1 MRVVIA
7 NSTEA
12 ELHHGC
18 WRVMSN
24 IRRALAE
31 RGAEVIASHKAGT
44 DWRDDRNF
52 RTALANA
59 DALLVNGEGTI
70 HSDRP
75 AGLNL
80 LELSEEARRAG
91 IYSALVNFS
100 WAGMS
105 GRHSSSLHDFNLIA
119 ARETRSRAEL
129 VELGIEVELMADMS
143 LAYPDTPTKAKQG
156 IGWTDSVLS
165 PVARRLHM
173 LARGAGWSHVP
184 IQTPPGSGMFRRR
197 HLAFAD
203 LARPA
208 RMFQNLRLDLAIHR
222 DAERCPASYL
232 SSIAGLEGLVTGR
245 FHAICL
251 AILVGTPF
259 LAVESN
265 THKISALVA
274 DAGLSPERVVEQA
287 RVDQLAPD
295 LEVPPWTPG
304 ERSAV
309 ESYVEWAHAAN
320 ARIFDRF
327 VLRR

>member
-7 NSTEA
+7 NNTEA

-31 RGAEVIASHKAGT
+31 RGAEVIASHKVGT
-44 DWRDDRNF
+44 DWRDDRQF
-52 RTALANA
+52 RTALAKA

-75 AGLNL
+75 AGLDL
-80 LELSEEARRAG
+80 LELSEAARGAG
-91 IYSALVNFS
+91 LYSALVNFS
-100 WAGMS
+100 WAGIS
-105 GRHSSSLHDFNLIA
+105 REHSSSLHDFDLVA
-119 ARETRSRAEL
+119 ARETRSRTEL

-143 LAYPDTPTKAKQG
+143 LAYADSPTKARQG
-156 IGWTDSVLS
+156 IGWTDSVVP
-165 PVARRLHM
+165 PVARQLHR
-173 LARGAGWSHVP
+173 LARYAGWRHVP
-184 IQTPPGSGMFRRR
+184 IQMPPGNGMFRRR
-197 HLAFAD
+197 HLALAD

-208 RMFQNLRLDLAIHR
+208 RMLRNLQLDLAIHR
-222 DAERCPASYL
+222 DAEKSPASYL
-232 SSIAGLEGLVTGR
+232 SRIAGLEGLVSGR

-259 LAVESN
+259 LAIESN

-274 DAGLSPERVVEQA
+274 DAGLSPERVIEQA
-287 RVDQLAPD
+287 SLGQLMPD

-309 ESYVEWAHAAN
+309 EAYVEWAHAAN

-327 VLRR
+327 VSRQ